1 MYVWIGF
8 RWINFVWTKTFEAK
22 IKKNSWWLYVVR
34 VNWMKWHRCLFG
46 FKGKRKSKKFL
57 FFFVCWP
64 FLKSFCFAFCFWS
77 ILDPP
82 VFTRKPKDQYVRAVN
97 DEVSISCDGTGQPK
111 PNIYWRKVSNIKIF
125 IWIYHMKWRR
135 TCTNK
140 HKHKQWRILFV
151 RN

>member
-1 MYVWIGF
+1 M
-8 RWINFVWTKTFEAK
+8 N
-22 IKKNSWWLYVVR
+22 KNIW
-34 VNWMKWHRCLFG
+34 
-46 FKGKRKSKKFL
+46 GKNKKKFL
-57 FFFVCWP
+57 MIICRPGKLNEMTSLFIWFQGETEIKKILVFFFVCWP